1 MPPHSPI
8 PNRVPPAQQP
18 WPANPPRLLWP
29 LVRLSARVPKE
40 SEPGCFGGVR
50 RSWGRGGAR
59 SCVWSSVP
67 CLTSSFQLLTV
78 SCLGRSPDRKPSM
91 RPTKH
96 PASRVSD
103 VHPLLTAITRLL
115 GSCMTYL
122 ISRLHAPCDVLVRE
136 QFPGPRSSVRHQ
148 VPSPS
153 SLTVSATRD
162 NKLEMAHCSSPAV
175 SQLASA
181 KLQQLLS
188 HVVLPSSCTLNCR
201 FVRVSTCSKSAPGR
215 PIR

>member
-1 MPPHSPI
+1 MH
-8 PNRVPPAQQP
+8 RVMSWCGNNSQAQG
-18 WPANPPRLLWP
+18 
-29 LVRLSARVPKE
+29 RLSVTK
-40 SEPGCFGGVR
+40 
-50 RSWGRGGAR
+50 
-59 SCVWSSVP
+59 
-67 CLTSSFQLLTV
+67 
-78 SCLGRSPDRKPSM
+78 SP
-91 RPTKH
+91 
-96 PASRVSD
+96 
-103 VHPLLTAITRLL
+103 
-115 GSCMTYL
+115 
-122 ISRLHAPCDVLVRE
+122 LHLHV
-136 QFPGPRSSVRHQ
+136 
-148 VPSPS
+148 PS